1 MSIYNS
7 PSLKCAHRPLAAGSV
22 VTGRAAQ
29 RGAAGRSVGLGRA
42 RPPPSISAGA
52 EASYPRAQSR
62 AVSRSLH
69 TLVQANGGAR
79 NATSHDPSSLRPPRV
94 VLSGSLC
101 RCVGVNPGA

>member
-7 PSLKCAHRPLAAGSV
+7 LHLKCVHR
-22 VTGRAAQ
+22 
-29 RGAAGRSVGLGRA
+29 AGRGRRLPAARRSAGLGHA

-69 TLVQANGGAR
+69 TLV
-79 NATSHDPSSLRPPRV
+79 
-94 VLSGSLC
+94 
-101 RCVGVNPGA
+101 